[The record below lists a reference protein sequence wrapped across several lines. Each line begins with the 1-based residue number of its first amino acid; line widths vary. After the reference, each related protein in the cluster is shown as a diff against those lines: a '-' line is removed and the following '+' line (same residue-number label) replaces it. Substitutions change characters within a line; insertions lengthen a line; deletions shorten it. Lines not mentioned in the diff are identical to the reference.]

1 MTESPSPARRGL
13 AVAVGLFA
21 LWQLVFLPAANLID
35 FVPRRPA
42 PCDLDPVMDMYQAKG
57 TFTRVEPLQR
67 AAEVAGDV
75 LDFWAEV
82 TGQDQGWMLFA
93 GGNPPHTLFQA
104 VELHFADGEA
114 VTIRSRFEPAD
125 LANPAPRLPL
135 WHDRFFNF
143 ESQFPN
149 PGWYCST
156 ESLERFP
163 EVWSK
168 ELPQAVRD
176 AHPQILV
183 WLRWH
188 VREYQKAHPDRGTP
202 TEVVL
207 KFRYIPTPL
216 PGEPKEWT
224 KPLTERPYCRWKI
237 NEPPEPGYLPLEAYD
252 PVANRYVRLKE
263 PAR

>member
-1 MTESPSPARRGL
+1 MERASAGI
-13 AVAVGLFA
+13 AG
-21 LWQLVFLPAANLID
+21 QLLGYG
-35 FVPRRPA
+35 
-42 PCDLDPVMDMYQAKG
+42 C
-57 TFTRVEPLQR
+57 
-67 AAEVAGDV
+67 
-75 LDFWAEV
+75 
-82 TGQDQGWMLFA
+82 
-93 GGNPPHTLFQA
+93 
-104 VELHFADGEA
+104 
-114 VTIRSRFEPAD
+114 
-125 LANPAPRLPL
+125 
-135 WHDRFFNF
+135 
-143 ESQFPN
+143 
-149 PGWYCST
+149 
-156 ESLERFP
+156 
-163 EVWSK
+163 
-168 ELPQAVRD
+168 
-176 AHPQILV
+176 PQILV